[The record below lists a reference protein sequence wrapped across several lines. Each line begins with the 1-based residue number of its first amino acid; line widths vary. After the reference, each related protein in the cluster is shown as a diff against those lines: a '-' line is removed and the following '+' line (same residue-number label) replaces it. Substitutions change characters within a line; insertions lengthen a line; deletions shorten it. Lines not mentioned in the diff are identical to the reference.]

1 MILYIRN
8 IDYIDIFATSKK
20 GYTIKN
26 NINDISVFAR
36 SCQIMLSIINLIR
49 RDIQH
54 ILSAYLILSRF
65 GRPPPPPAPAP
76 HGSPPCGGEWVWV
89 ASVPPL
95 MRGCGCGLLP
105 PSLWYGVVRVR
116 FLAVSPLPAL
126 WRGGGLG
133 SAPLYD

>member
-8 IDYIDIFATSKK
+8 IDYIDIFATSNK

-49 RDIQH
+49 RDIQD
-54 ILSAYLILSRF
+54 ILYFPGSA
-65 GRPPPPPAPAP
+65 GPPAPAP
-76 HGSPPCGGEWVWV
+76 CGVVW
-89 ASVPPL
+89 
-95 MRGCGCGLLP
+95 CGCGLLP

-116 FLAVSPLPAL
+116 FLAVPPLPVL
-126 WRGGGLG
+126 WCGGGWVVP
-133 SAPLYD
+133 PLYNWICLGWVVNLCSR